1 MSKRLE
7 TVQGQL
13 KARHTE
19 VIQALKQR
27 GNHLKHH
34 DDYGS
39 IYEVELNLL
48 KDCIPIKCL
57 LGLKNGA
64 LKLLGTLN

>member
-39 IYEVELNLL
+39 IYEV
-48 KDCIPIKCL
+48 
-57 LGLKNGA
+57 
-64 LKLLGTLN
+64 T